1 MKRLPQSRYPEIIAR
16 NLRLLRAQRGLSQ
29 EYVALEI
36 DMHRSYLSG
45 LEAAQHNPTIN
56 LIARFEPVFG
66 ISAVELLAS
75 DLFPT
80 VPWEV
85 PDAGQLAFP
94 FREPRRLRREVRP
107 SLILPSGYQ
116 VVSRQSERGGP
127 PC

>member
-29 EYVALEI
+29 EFVALEI

-56 LIARFEPVFG
+56 LLARFEPVFG
-66 ISAVELLAS
+66 VSAVELLAP

-80 VPWEV
+80 VPWGL
-85 PDAGQLAFP
+85 PDAGQLTLP
-94 FREPRRLRREVRP
+94 LREPRRARREIRLSLVLSTDDQTLPLRR
-107 SLILPSGYQ
+107 
-116 VVSRQSERGGP
+116 GP
-127 PC
+127 GDTPC